1 MTVIAKNFV
10 FDAAHC
16 IPHHQGK
23 CSRPH
28 GHTYRVEVVV
38 EGDVQVDGPEAGMVV
53 DFGALSAIWKQSL
66 EPLLDHQDLNV
77 TLAEPGHVRWTTAEE
92 IAAWILDVFLEE
104 LQTDSAEVVAV
115 KVWETPTAYAIA
127 EAA

>member
-1 MTVIAKNFV
+1 MIAKQFQ

-28 GHTYRVEVVV
+28 GHTYRVEVAV

-53 DFGALSAIWKQSL
+53 DFGKLSEIWKRSL

-104 LQTDSAEVVAV
+104 LRADSAEVVGV
-115 KVWETPTAYAIA
+115 KVWETPTSYAIA